1 MNLHRYRRTW
11 LVFLMFFILLLAEG
25 FIVGAKKGIQY
36 YKKGES
42 ERSIVRRVEDMDS
55 VTKIL
60 ADQMT
65 IVAEECANE
74 QYRVMKLLIDNGCL
88 EEKSE
93 KDLSRIYRQGYIG
106 RLNREF
112 GFNSYSIRTRIN
124 EILKDND
131 IENIRVLEDDDILP
145 TFKMMKDGSGN
156 IVSAEYADIAL
167 EYEDD
172 VSRYQ
177 GPKCSFEVQ
186 FPNPQFREG
195 NEDLLSYCMLA
206 KKGIYITGQTSS
218 IVGNVYAGEHSAEDC
233 RDAEALYGEIGAYG
247 GLNIFS
253 TEVGFKSDRI
263 ISESNINL
271 NGAFVIFSPEHEKVK
286 CFAKSLNEI
295 QGYNRQTQYS
305 MSGDLYEIDKVTK
318 EIQDEYLK
326 QKELM
331 DLAVTGFEEIGLF
344 YDSKNDEKY
353 HGTYR
358 KIISTESVE
367 LSEDFEGVVLTPQS
381 VIVDQGVSVQGLLL
395 TSDRIYLQ
403 GDNAIVYDYD
413 IVRTMLKEEKIR
425 KDEIQEE
432 TENGDSSVEISLD
445 MDVLAGDRI
454 PEQFIR
460 DYIELMS
467 EDPGMYPPDAY
478 IIPSIE

>member
-1 MNLHRYRRTW
+1 M
-11 LVFLMFFILLLAEG
+11 MFFILLLAEG

-36 YKKGES
+36 YKRGES
-42 ERSIVRRVEDMDS
+42 QRSIVRRVEDLDFGTR
-55 VTKIL
+55 VLTDK
-60 ADQMT
+60 MT
-65 IVAEECANE
+65 EVAEQCALE
-74 QYRVMKLLIDNGCL
+74 QYKVMMLLLDSGSL

-93 KDLSRIYRQGYIG
+93 TDLYRIYRQGYVS
-106 RLNREF
+106 RLNKEF
-112 GFNSYSIRTRIN
+112 GFNASSMKAKIN
-124 EILKDND
+124 EILEESN
-131 IENIRVLEDDDILP
+131 IENVRVCEDDDKVP
-145 TFKMMKDGSGN
+145 HFEMKKDTLGN
-156 IVSAEYADIAL
+156 IISARFSNITL
-167 EYEDD
+167 EFEDD
-172 VSRYQ
+172 ISKYQ
-177 GPKCSFEVQ
+177 GPNCSFEVQ
-186 FPNPQFREG
+186 FPEPQFREG
-195 NEDLLSYCMLA
+195 NEDLLSYCMMA

-253 TEVGFKSDRI
+253 SDVGFKSDVI
-263 ISESNINL
+263 VSESNINL

-286 CFAKSLNEI
+286 CFGKSLNEI

-305 MSGDLYEIDKVTK
+305 MAGDFYEIDSIS
-318 EIQDEYLK
+318 EELLNEYLK

-331 DLAVTGFEEIGLF
+331 DLSVKGFEDIGLF
-344 YDSKNDEKY
+344 YDSQNDEKY
-353 HGTYR
+353 KGTFR

-367 LSEDFEGVVLTPQS
+367 LSEDFEGVVMTPQS
-381 VIVDQGVSVQGLLL
+381 IIVDQGVSVQGLLL

-425 KDEIQEE
+425 QDEIAEE
-432 TENGDSSVEISLD
+432 LANGDSSVEISLD

-467 EDPGMYPPDAY
+467 EDPGLFPPDNY
-478 IIPSIE
+478 IIPYIE